1 MLHAY
6 HTPTRQNQIISS
18 NDIAQIKDWIMWNDR
33 NFDDNYDLTLNDYK
47 QIMINMIRES
57 E

>member
-6 HTPTRQNQIISS
+6 HTPTRQNQIVAS
-18 NDIAQIKDWIMWNDR
+18 NDVAQIKDWVMWNDR
-33 NFDDNYDLTLNDYK
+33 NFDDNDDLTLNDYR